1 MKVLNLGCTRS
12 HVFEGWF
19 GSEAEL
25 ADQLERGLL
34 SCPMCGD
41 KAVRKLPSAPRLNL
55 GSGREDRPEGAPA
68 TTEARAAVSP
78 EAQSQ
83 AALWQELRRAM
94 GRAEDVGDRF
104 AAEAR
109 RMHQGEVA
117 PRGIKGRTTVGEA
130 VELLEEG
137 IAVLPLP
144 DALDGLDG
152 PLH

>member
-25 ADQLERGLL
+25 ANQLDRGLL
-34 SCPMCGD
+34 ECPVCGD

-55 GSGREDRPEGAPA
+55 GPGREPGAASVEPADQRPDASAPA
-68 TTEARAAVSP
+68 
-78 EAQSQ
+78 QKQ
-83 AALWQELRRAM
+83 AALWRELRLAL
-94 GRAEDVGDRF
+94 GQAEDVGDRF

-109 RMHQGEVA
+109 RMHHGEVA
-117 PRGIKGRTTVGEA
+117 ARGIKGRTTLGEA

-144 DALDGLDG
+144 DELEGLDG